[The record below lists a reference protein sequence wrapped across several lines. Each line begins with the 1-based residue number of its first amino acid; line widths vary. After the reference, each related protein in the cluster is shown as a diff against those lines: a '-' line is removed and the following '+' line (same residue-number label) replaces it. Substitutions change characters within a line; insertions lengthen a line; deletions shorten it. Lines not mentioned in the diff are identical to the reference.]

1 MIRLAAT
8 AVLALIANA
17 AALVVA
23 AWILPDFSLDA
34 VSLVVAVLIFTGV
47 AVLIEP
53 LLRQIALKNTPALL
67 GSSALIAT
75 LVSLIVTALVSD
87 GLDISGLTTWVL
99 ATVIVWAVALVAR
112 LVLPLVLFKNV
123 LSEQRSDR

>member
-17 AALVVA
+17 VALVVA

-99 ATVIVWAVALVAR
+99 APVIVWAVALVAR